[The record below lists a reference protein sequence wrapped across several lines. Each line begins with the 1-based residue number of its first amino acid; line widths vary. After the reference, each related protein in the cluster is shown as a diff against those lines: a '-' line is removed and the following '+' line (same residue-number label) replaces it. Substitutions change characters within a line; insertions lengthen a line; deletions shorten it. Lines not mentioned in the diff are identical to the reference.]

1 MSSRL
6 QAIKF
11 KDSENSKDSMNL
23 TELLA
28 HTASTA
34 TYYTEGNFPL
44 AVPSESRMPIWIRT
58 VTD

>member
-11 KDSENSKDSMNL
+11 KDSENSKDSPNL
-23 TELLA
+23 TELVV

-34 TYYTEGNFPL
+34 TY
-44 AVPSESRMPIWIRT
+44 
-58 VTD
+58 

>member
-11 KDSENSKDSMNL
+11 KDSENSKNSPNVP
-23 TELLA
+23 ELLA

-34 TYYTEGNFPL
+34 TYYTEVNFPL
-44 AVPSESRMPIWIRT
+44 AVPSESRIPIWIRI